1 MAVLSIMAMF
11 SGRGRSVVTVAAR
24 GRRSLS
30 SRGKGGLAPGLGVL
44 RFKNLLDAA
53 DRWAGTST
61 SWGPSPVAAIDHAG
75 VQDGMWATLAPWRTL
90 ADGH

>member
-1 MAVLSIMAMF
+1 MKTTLNMAVLSIMAMF

-53 DRWAGTST
+53 DR
-61 SWGPSPVAAIDHAG
+61 
-75 VQDGMWATLAPWRTL
+75 
-90 ADGH
+90 